1 MNLVDLDHIFEKH
14 ENHVAEEAR
23 LPAERRLSREKVKNT
38 LHQTFEVFLILED
51 LPRLQLLDLR
61 GNVLHHFCEDVCLD
75 RHIQI
80 ELDVRAVGFR
90 DLSILAYVV
99 VCCRIFGLRLE
110 WVEQVLFFLQL
121 FVNFAVDLNVLQP
134 AMEHDQ
140 DLGVDR
146 PTVQVGDESLKD
158 RF

>member
-1 MNLVDLDHIFEKH
+1 M
-14 ENHVAEEAR
+14 
-23 LPAERRLSREKVKNT
+23 
-38 LHQTFEVFLILED
+38 
-51 LPRLQLLDLR
+51 
-61 GNVLHHFCEDVCLD
+61 
-75 RHIQI
+75 
-80 ELDVRAVGFR
+80 
-90 DLSILAYVV
+90 
-99 VCCRIFGLRLE
+99 
-110 WVEQVLFFLQL
+110 LFFLQL